1 MQNMKKSLLANKFQM
16 HYYFG
21 DDSHTMDALVRN
33 RCEAE
38 IIAILTEI
46 AKTLDEKI
54 LIECEAHREGG
65 LRDIW
70 KLTNAN
76 AGVLSVIVGVAAIA
90 VPLLPKS
97 DSELER
103 LQKEDLRLSIEERKL
118 RVQKLKAEIK
128 TDSVQTETVAEVAEV
143 VNENYKVIT
152 RRSNLFKHLSTY
164 NKVTKLGVNS
174 LLPDGQEMNPEF
186 EIVRG
191 NFKRFILSSNVLPV
205 ETVEEAVI
213 EIVSPVLMRGNY
225 KWKGIFEGEAI
236 SFSMKDPIFKQD
248 VHDERISFQHGSS
261 IKCALNIHSKLDEVG
276 EIVTTGYSVETVLD
290 NINGREIN
298 QTSQGL
304 AYRHKRTL
312 QKAQGDLFAS

>member
-1 MQNMKKSLLANKFQM
+1 MKKSLLANKFQM

-70 KLTNAN
+70 KLANAN
-76 AGVLSVIVGVAAIA
+76 AGVLSVIVGIAAIA
-90 VPLLPKS
+90 VPLLPIS

-128 TDSVQTETVAEVAEV
+128 AGSVQTETVAEVAEV

-152 RRSNLFKHLSTY
+152 RRSNLFKYLSTY

-174 LLPDGQEMNPEF
+174 LLPNGQETNPES
-186 EIVRG
+186 EIARG
-191 NFKRFILSSNVLPV
+191 NFRRFILSSNVLPV
-205 ETVEEAVI
+205 ETVDEAII
-213 EIVSPVLMRGNY
+213 EIVSPVLKRGNY
-225 KWKGIFEGEAI
+225 KWKGIFDGEAI
-236 SFSMKDPIFKQD
+236 SFSMKDQTFKQD

-276 EIVTTGYSVETVLD
+276 EVVTTGYSVETVLD

-304 AYRHKRTL
+304 VYRHKRTL
-312 QKAQGDLFAS
+312 QKGQGDLFAS